1 MKKFLPIVI
10 VIGAIFLV
18 LIFLTYWE
26 PPPRDVL
33 DDTIWRVIDLN
44 DEPLIDETTLTIR
57 FHDRKVSGS
66 SGCNRFN
73 GRYKVAGDTL
83 TITIR
88 EATTD
93 NCLNPGVMKQE
104 NSFKGFLMVAISF
117 SLEGQELTIVTV
129 DGSEVIFISMLG
141 DG

>member
-18 LIFLTYWE
+18 LIFFTYWE
-26 PPPRDVL
+26 PPQRDVL
-33 DDTIWRVIDLN
+33 DDTIWKVLDLN
-44 DEPLIDETTLTIR
+44 GEPLIEETTLTIR

-73 GRYKVAGDTL
+73 GRYEVEGDTL

-104 NSFKGFLMVAISF
+104 NFFKGYLVTASSF
-117 SLEGQELTIVTV
+117 GLEGQELTISTV
-129 DGSEVIFISMLG
+129 DGGEVIFISMLG